1 MRADQMESLYDTEND
16 AMDQLLKDTEEERQ
30 VQKRV
35 FSSFNM
41 SHGRSENNLNLT
53 FFYTNVFWG
62 LKILHSKAD
71 KQQGRSK
78 LYGQW

>member
-1 MRADQMESLYDTEND
+1 MDMRADQMESLYDTEND

-53 FFYTNVFWG
+53 FFYTNVF
-62 LKILHSKAD
+62 
-71 KQQGRSK
+71 
-78 LYGQW
+78 